1 MGEPPKVASELGA
14 LVQPGSGRVS
24 GGSGGASSDQLPY
37 VPPPLPGGFADVATA
52 PEPTMTPDAAAGAV
66 RRPSAEE
73 RYAAEGT
80 VGGCVGSL

>member
-1 MGEPPKVASELGA
+1 MASELGA

-24 GGSGGASSDQLPY
+24 GGSGGASSEQLPY

-52 PEPTMTPDAAAGAV
+52 PEPTTPDAAAGAV

-73 RYAAEGT
+73 RYAAPI
-80 VGGCVGSL
+80 